1 MEERKEKFYNNER
14 TKMNITGPEE
24 QRKIRLEKALT
35 LKMAWRT
42 NWKKWR
48 TTDTEHHEYNDKSEE
63 EEIQNPSSPSHP
75 TACPTPHLS
84 STTILHTASTL
95 GSHKS
100 PPCSINLAPTSPP
113 SPSLLHPKPSSS
125 TPSLASTLGSLT
137 SSPCCISLAP
147 TTHPPSP
154 SLLHPKPPS
163 STPSLAS
170 TLGSLTSSPCSICP
184 QEPTFKVWSKLGQ

>member
-1 MEERKEKFYNNER
+1 MMTWLTSFLEENKDSWKARREDQERQKRREQWESQNMEERKEKFYNNER

-24 QRKIRLEKALT
+24 QRKIKLEKALT
-35 LKMAWRT
+35 LKMTWRT

-48 TTDTEHHEYNDKSEE
+48 TTDKENDEYNDKSEE

-137 SSPCCISLAP
+137 SSPC
-147 TTHPPSP
+147 
-154 SLLHPKPPS
+154 
-163 STPSLAS
+163 
-170 TLGSLTSSPCSICP
+170 SICP